1 MLKIKIIQQILYT
14 LTGSSKKDLQ
24 LSKKEKKY
32 HIWIQQL
39 AAMESLLETQYVVG
53 DFYNWLSCGMFG
65 ATDNL
70 FDLRDRESD
79 DDREVLDTGGV
90 PAKGT
95 PTVKSVHIV
104 LEDPCRMQK

>member
-1 MLKIKIIQQILYT
+1 MIILWY
-14 LTGSSKKDLQ
+14 
-24 LSKKEKKY
+24 
-32 HIWIQQL
+32 
-39 AAMESLLETQYVVG
+39 A
-53 DFYNWLSCGMFG
+53 G

-95 PTVKSVHIV
+95 PTVKSVHRV
-104 LEDPCRMQK
+104 LEDPCGCKVESK

>member
-1 MLKIKIIQQILYT
+1 MNF
-14 LTGSSKKDLQ
+14 S
-24 LSKKEKKY
+24 
-32 HIWIQQL
+32 W
-39 AAMESLLETQYVVG
+39 YVE
-53 DFYNWLSCGMFG
+53 

-79 DDREVLDTGGV
+79 DEREVLDTGGV

-104 LEDPCRMQK
+104 LEDPCRMLSRVQMIMEQKKMLS

>member
-1 MLKIKIIQQILYT
+1 
-14 LTGSSKKDLQ
+14 
-24 LSKKEKKY
+24 
-32 HIWIQQL
+32 
-39 AAMESLLETQYVVG
+39 
-53 DFYNWLSCGMFG
+53 MFG

-95 PTVKSVHIV
+95 PTVKSVYRV
-104 LEDPCRMQK
+104 LEDPRGMQNRVQEIMEQKKMLP